1 MSEPFS
7 WEPGD
12 LVLVNGMSEAN
23 FQFKVRLG
31 KTRESFLK
39 CINKYSILRKVQ
51 EPMHQRSS

>member
-7 WEPGD
+7 WEPGE

-31 KTRESFLK
+31 KNHESFLAS
-39 CINKYSILRKVQ
+39 INI
-51 EPMHQRSS
+51 PF